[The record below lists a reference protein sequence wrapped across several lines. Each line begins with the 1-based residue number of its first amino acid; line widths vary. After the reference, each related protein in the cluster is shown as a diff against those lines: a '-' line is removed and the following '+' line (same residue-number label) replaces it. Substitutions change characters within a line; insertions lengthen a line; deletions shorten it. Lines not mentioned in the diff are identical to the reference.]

1 MDTPPKKMN
10 IRPAQEHEAEA
21 LSALALQAKAHWGY
35 SADTIESWREDL
47 SISGDTIASR
57 PTFVATVGDGIA
69 GFYSLAPSTQSWK
82 LDHLWVLP
90 QLMDRGIGRALVAH
104 ALETAVRGG
113 ASCVTVDADPNA
125 ESFYLACGA
134 ERCGEVPAP
143 ISGRP
148 KRVRPQ
154 LTFRFDMQIV
164 LATIDDASAI
174 LELQKLAYHAEAILY
189 NDWSIPPLTQTLAE
203 LRAEFA
209 DWKILKASCGN
220 RIVGS
225 VRAIERKG
233 ICSIARLMV
242 HPKDQ
247 RQGIGGRL
255 MQTIESLFPKAA
267 KFELFTGDKSEGN
280 IRLYERLGYC
290 SSRTERLSAN
300 VSLVFFEKPGP
311 RAL

>member
-1 MDTPPKKMN
+1 MN

-21 LSALALQAKAHWGY
+21 LSALALKAKAYWGY
-35 SADTIESWREDL
+35 SADTIELWRQDL
-47 SISGDTIASR
+47 NDSSKTITTR
-57 PTFVATVGDGIA
+57 PTFVAAVGDEIA
-69 GFYSLAPSTQSWK
+69 GFYSLVPSTRSWK

-90 QLMDRGIGRALVAH
+90 QFMDRGIGRALVAH
-104 ALETAVRGG
+104 ALETALRGG

-143 ISGRP
+143 IPGQP

-154 LTFRFDMQIV
+154 LAFRFDMQIV

-189 NDWSIPPLTQTLAE
+189 DDWSIPPLTQTLAE
-203 LRAEFA
+203 LRAEFT

-220 RIVGS
+220 RMIGS

-255 MQTIESLFPKAA
+255 MQTIESMFPEAA
-267 KFELFTGDKSEGN
+267 KFELFTGHKSEGN

-290 SSRTERLSAN
+290 SSRSERLSAN
-300 VSLVFFEKPGP
+300 VSLVFFEKPGI
-311 RAL
+311 RARQRGR